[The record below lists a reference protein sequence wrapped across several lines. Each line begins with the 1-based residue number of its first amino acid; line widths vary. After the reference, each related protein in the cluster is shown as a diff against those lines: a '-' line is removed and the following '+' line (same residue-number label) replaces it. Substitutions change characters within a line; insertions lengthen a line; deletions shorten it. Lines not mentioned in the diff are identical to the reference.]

1 MKGKMCRWRGRGANE
16 EEDVPMKRKMCQ
28 WSGICGHEG
37 EDVPMKGKMCPWRGR
52 CAHEEE
58 DVPMK
63 RKMWPWRC
71 GNSFQEVENKSV
83 RESISRKQASR
94 ESARKHPST
103 KNGLRVSLRA
113 GCPPVYRAVTTK
125 KNTAQLVMNISIDS
139 MLFLDPSS
147 YKYLEPNW
155 PLFCGGW
162 PSTILWGKSSK
173 IWGTIWVPCSY
184 IHVTY
189 PPWH

>member
-28 WSGICGHEG
+28 WSGICAHEG

-52 CAHEEE
+52 CANEAK
-58 DVPMK
+58 DVAM
-63 RKMWPWRC
+63 KMWQL
-71 GNSFQEVENKSV
+71 SFQEVENKSV

-125 KNTAQLVMNISIDS
+125 KNTAQMGV
-139 MLFLDPSS
+139 
-147 YKYLEPNW
+147 
-155 PLFCGGW
+155 GW
-162 PSTILWGKSSK
+162 FNRQLYR
-173 IWGTIWVPCSY
+173 CSY
-184 IHVTY
+184 LFIHLFIYSFSFFGGGAIFSLVSIFGF
-189 PPWH
+189 

>member
-16 EEDVPMKRKMCQ
+16 EEDVPMKWNMCQ

-71 GNSFQEVENKSV
+71 GNSRFKKLKTRAFAKAF
-83 RESISRKQASR
+83 RESKLPAK
-94 ESARKHPST
+94 ARVSTPST

-113 GCPPVYRAVTTK
+113 GCPPVYRAATTK
-125 KNTAQLVMNISIDS
+125 KNTAHMGICILESS
-139 MLFLDPSS
+139 RLDI
-147 YKYLEPNW
+147 KATCLQ
-155 PLFCGGW
+155 FRC
-162 PSTILWGKSSK
+162 
-173 IWGTIWVPCSY
+173 
-184 IHVTY
+184 
-189 PPWH
+189 